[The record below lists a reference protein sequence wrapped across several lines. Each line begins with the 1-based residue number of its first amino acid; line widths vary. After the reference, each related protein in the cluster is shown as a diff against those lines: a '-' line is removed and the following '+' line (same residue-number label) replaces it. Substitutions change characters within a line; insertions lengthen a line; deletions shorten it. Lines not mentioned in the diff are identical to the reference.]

1 MRVVIFGAGGH
12 AQVVADILWRMRDA
26 GQDVLPIAYLD
37 DNVALHGQS
46 FLNVPVL
53 GATDKLAE
61 IEHEAVIVAVGGNR
75 IRQRLFLG
83 LQAQG
88 ATFAIA
94 RHPTAVIA
102 PDVQIGPGTM
112 ICANVVINTGS
123 VIGQNVIL
131 NTACTID
138 HHNRIGDHAHIA
150 PGAHL
155 GGDVQVGE
163 GTLVGIGA
171 VVLPQ
176 RHLGDWSIVGG
187 GAVVVKDV
195 AAGAT
200 AVRYHTH

>member
-1 MRVVIFGAGGH
+1 MRIAIMGAGGH
-12 AQVVADILWRMRDA
+12 AQVVADILWRMHEA
-26 GQDVLPIAYLD
+26 GLDIWPVAYLD
-37 DNVALHGQS
+37 DNVTLHGQT
-46 FLNVPVL
+46 FLDVPVV
-53 GATDKLAE
+53 GAVNQFGQ
-61 IEHEAVIVAVGGNR
+61 IEHEAVIVAIGNDR
-75 IRQRLFLG
+75 IRQQLFTT
-83 LQAQG
+83 LQQQG
-88 ATFAIA
+88 KRFVIA

-112 ICANVVINTGS
+112 ICANVVVNTGT

-171 VVLPQ
+171 IVLPQ
-176 RHLGDWSIVGG
+176 RRLGDWSTVGG

-195 AAGAT
+195 AASTT
-200 AVRYHTH
+200 AVGYHTD